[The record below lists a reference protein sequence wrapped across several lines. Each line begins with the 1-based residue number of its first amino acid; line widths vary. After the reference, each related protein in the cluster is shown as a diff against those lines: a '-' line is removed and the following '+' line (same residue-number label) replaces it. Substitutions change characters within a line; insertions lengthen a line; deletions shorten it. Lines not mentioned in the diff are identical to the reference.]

1 MLKLLGA
8 YGSPFVRKVKIV
20 LDEKGLKYDHEQV
33 VPFPP
38 SAEYRKV
45 SPLGKIPAFMDGD
58 QALADS
64 SIICAYLERTHPAPA
79 LYPAN
84 PYEYGRALWFEEYG
98 DGGLAPIVGGKM
110 FFNRIIGPRIMKK
123 PFDEALYRQAVER
136 DLPPMLDYL
145 ESEVSGDYLV
155 GGVFTIGD
163 IGIATQFVN
172 YRLAGGALDRSRWP
186 RLAAYVER
194 IHARPTF
201 QAAIAIEEKIFG
213 GARG

>member
-8 YGSPFVRKVKIV
+8 YGSPFVRKVKVV

-45 SPLGKIPAFMDGD
+45 SPLGKIPAFIDGD

-79 LYPAN
+79 LYPAD
-84 PYEYGRALWFEEYG
+84 PYEYARALWFEEYG
-98 DGGLAPIVGGKM
+98 DGGLAPIAGSKM

-123 PFDEALYRQAVER
+123 PFDEALYQQAVEQ

>member
-79 LYPAN
+79 LYPAD
-84 PYEYGRALWFEEYG
+84 PYEYARALWFEEYG

-110 FFNRIIGPRIMKK
+110 FFNRVIGPRIMKK